1 MPIIAAAPPVAVTP
15 PGGFDYVTID
25 AGARRVYAAHGA
37 LLVIVDADKGTVVGT
52 VQLGGSAGSAPNSA
66 TGHVYV
72 GDGDAK
78 AISEVDPVTMK
89 EVQRVAVDGAVDAI
103 AYDAQLGRIY
113 GDEDNGT
120 RIFVIDA
127 KTFKQI
133 GTIAIPGHK
142 PEYLAINPVT
152 HEIYQNIDSESEI
165 AVIDGK
171 RMQLTRTIPT
181 PEIKHNH
188 PLQYDAPFNM
198 LLVAGSN
205 NKMSGYT
212 TAGKLLWTIDY
223 PSRVDQCD
231 LDVSRQLMA
240 CAGNGITLLKI
251 NQNSPAQ
258 VLGTLPMTPGPHTVA
273 IDPKTG
279 DIWAAWGVRAPGATT
294 TTASYVQRFRYQP

>member
-1 MPIIAAAPPVAVTP
+1 MPIVAAAPPVAVMP

-25 AGARRVYAAHGA
+25 AVHRRVYAAHGA
-37 LLVIVDADKGTVVGT
+37 TLVIVDADKGLVVGS
-52 VQLGGSAGSAPNSA
+52 VQLGGSAGSAPNPT

-78 AISEVDPVTMK
+78 GLSEVDPVAQK

-103 AYDAQLGRIY
+103 AYDPKLGRIY

-120 RIFVIDA
+120 RIFVIDS

-133 GTIAIPGHK
+133 GTIALPGHK
-142 PEYLAINPVT
+142 PEYLAINPKT
-152 HEIYQNIDSESEI
+152 HTVYQNIATDSEI
-165 AVIDGK
+165 AVIDARTMK
-171 RMQLTRTIPT
+171 VARTIST
-181 PEIKHNH
+181 PEIKNNH
-188 PLQYDAPFNM
+188 PLQYDAPFD
-198 LLVAGSN
+198 LLVVAGM

-212 TAGKLLWTIDY
+212 SGGKHLWTIDY

-240 CAGNGITLLKI
+240 CAGSGITLLKI
-251 NQNSPAQ
+251 NANGPAQ
-258 VLGTLPMTPGPHTVA
+258 IVGTLDVSPGLHTVA

-279 DIWAAWGVRAPGATT
+279 DIWAVWGVRAPGT
-294 TTASYVQRFRYQP
+294 TTATAAYIQRFRYQP

>member
-1 MPIIAAAPPVAVTP
+1 MPIVAAAPPVSITP

-37 LLVIVDADKGTVVGT
+37 QLVIVDADKGTVVGS
-52 VQLGGSAGSAPNSA
+52 VQLGGVAGSAPNRA
-66 TGHVYV
+66 TGTVYT

-78 AISEVDPVTMK
+78 ALSEVDPRTLK
-89 EVQRVAVDGAVDAI
+89 EVQRVAVSGVVDAI

-120 RIFVIDA
+120 QIFVIDS

-133 GTIAIPGHK
+133 GTIALPGHK
-142 PEYLAINPVT
+142 PEYLQVNPST
-152 HEIYQNIDSESEI
+152 HEVYQNIATDSEI
-165 AVIDGK
+165 VVIDPK
-171 RMQLTRTIPT
+171 TLAVTRTIPT
-181 PEIKHNH
+181 PEITNNH
-188 PLQYDAPFNM
+188 PLQFDAPFDL
-198 LLVAGSN
+198 LLVAGAN

-212 TAGKLLWTIDY
+212 SGGKHLWTIDY

-240 CAGNGITLLKI
+240 CAGSGITLLKI
-251 NQNSPAQ
+251 NQNGPAQ
-258 VLGTLPMTPGPHTVA
+258 IVGTLAVASGLHTVA

-279 DIWAAWGVRAPGATT
+279 DIWAVWGVRAPGSTT
-294 TTASYVQRFRYQP
+294 TTASFVQRFRYQP